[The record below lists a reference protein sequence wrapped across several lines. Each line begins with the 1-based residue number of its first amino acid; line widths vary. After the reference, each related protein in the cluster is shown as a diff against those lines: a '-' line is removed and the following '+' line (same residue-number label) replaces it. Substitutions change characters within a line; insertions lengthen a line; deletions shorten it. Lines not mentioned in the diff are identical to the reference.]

1 MEAFIASV
9 TWHHLAFIFALVFI
23 FLFSEPLSGLIT
35 RTTKINKDG
44 LIADPSPEIQRE
56 KSSTSVESVQKLLD
70 VVENSIVISEQE
82 ELIRRDLLSR
92 GLVVD
97 GDTNKVLIKHLAGTQ
112 ILLAFERVHS
122 LIFGSQIYL
131 LKKLNEV
138 VGQGRDLEFV
148 LNHFAHVKGI
158 SPNELGDWDAE
169 QYLAYLYSQILIK
182 RHMDQFH
189 ITNFGV
195 EFLTWMARNG
205 RREDKAL

>member
-1 MEAFIASV
+1 MEAFIASI
-9 TWHHLAFIFALVFI
+9 TWHHLAFLFALVFV
-23 FLFSEPLSGLIT
+23 FLFREPLSGLIK

-44 LIADPSPEIQRE
+44 LTADLSPEIQRE
-56 KSSTSVESVQKLLD
+56 QSSTSAEAVQQLLD
-70 VVENSIVISEQE
+70 VVGNSIVISEHE
-82 ELIRRDLLSR
+82 ELIRRDLRSK

-138 VGQGRDLEFV
+138 AGQGRDLKFV
-148 LNHFAHVKGI
+148 LNHFEHVKGI
-158 SPNELGDWDAE
+158 FPNELGDWNAD
-169 QYLAYLYSQILIK
+169 QYLAYLYSQILIT
-182 RHMDQFH
+182 RYMDQFH